1 MPRMT
6 DEAIRPAPPKPHGIL
21 LHTCCAWCLLDV
33 LDTFRADYGR
43 VAVAFYNPNIHPRE
57 EFEKRLKSVRLLC
70 ERLGLELHADEQY
83 GLAPFLSALYN
94 VPGFDP
100 AADRPRRCARC
111 YALRMGRTARRA
123 EGLGFAAFSTTLL
136 SSPHQL
142 QDTLRAEGL
151 RAAGGTGIHFDG
163 RDLQA
168 LHGSAR
174 DKLPNRLLLHR
185 QHYCGCVFSEAERT
199 GAGEVR
205 SEETQ

>member
-1 MPRMT
+1 MP
-6 DEAIRPAPPKPHGIL
+6 EEPASPAAAKPHGLL

-33 LDTFRADYGR
+33 LDTFRQDHGR

-70 ERLGLELHADEQY
+70 ERLGLELYADEQY
-83 GLAPFLSALYN
+83 GLAPFLSGLYN
-94 VPGFDP
+94 APGFDP
-100 AADRPRRCARC
+100 AADRLRRCARC
-111 YALRMGRTARRA
+111 YALRMGPTARRA
-123 EGLGFAAFSTTLL
+123 EALGFAAFSTTLL

-142 QDTLRAEGL
+142 QDALRAEGL
-151 RAAGGTGIHFDG
+151 RAAGGTGIDFDG

-168 LHGSAR
+168 LHGSGRAR
-174 DKLPNRLLLHR
+174 LPKGLLLHR

-205 SEETQ
+205 GD